1 MILCATPAFAPLL
14 GPDAL
19 PEPDGS
25 TANAGAVARAYLA
38 QARAEVRRRHDA
50 GAGGCAVV
58 AAYTDAIDR
67 LITFLYT
74 QATLHYA
81 TRNPL
86 ITQRCTVL
94 PQGGYGR
101 GELNPASDVDL
112 LFLYPWKV
120 NPYVETVA
128 EVILYA
134 LWDAGLEVGHALR
147 NTRECGRLA
156 ARDLKA
162 KTAVLDARYLCGDRA
177 LYDEFAAQTLEE
189 VWSDNPTA
197 FFKVKLAE
205 SADRH
210 AQAGD
215 SVYLLQP
222 QVKEGQGG
230 LRDLHTALWMAKV
243 KFKVHTF
250 RDLITIGVVSE
261 RDVAQLE
268 EAVEF
273 LMRLRNAMHLTAGAH
288 QDQLTFELQDRL
300 APALGFPDGRAGVE
314 AFMRRYFG
322 HATTINRFSD
332 AVIARCVQ
340 PPDAYR
346 GTPPLVRT
354 IREGMRIQ
362 GRTLSVTGGSV
373 FEDDPSAVLWV
384 FVEAQRHGV
393 TIGAG
398 TRTLIADVL
407 PLLAAARDTSAVA
420 EAFLA
425 VLRGRGHV
433 YETVAEMHKL
443 GVLIAVIPEFG
454 NLECLI
460 SHDPFHIYTVDHH
473 SLMGIREIERL
484 RAGEFAR
491 TLPHVTQVMNEAAQP
506 ELLFLGMM
514 FHDIGKGHGHDHE
527 TRGALMTRDITR
539 RLRLNVDEQA
549 ACEFLVQH
557 HLLMSHLAQRRD
569 LNDDQL
575 VSDFCRT
582 VGSVENLQRLYL
594 LTYADMRA
602 VAPGVWN
609 NWRDTLV
616 TELYVRAREFF
627 EKGVYQA
634 EDRAARAARVRTRV
648 QGAADGRQADVG
660 RFLQSMPDSY
670 VLSTPE
676 GMLAQHAD
684 LWRRF
689 RVGEASDEQPAM
701 ATDLVHH
708 ADRGWS
714 EFSVCTRDRPGLF
727 SMLSGVLAAH
737 GMNILAARIT
747 TSNDGVALDA
757 FRISHQDF
765 DVAHDGERWER
776 VGGTLRRVL
785 AGTADVEDIV
795 RRSGRPSILT
805 RRRRRPIPT
814 TVEIDNSVSRD
825 FTVLDVYSWD
835 RVGLLFRIT
844 NCLYHLWLEIHLAK
858 INTMVDQVLDVF
870 YVTDH
875 EGRKI
880 EDPARLEQIRA
891 ELTRALTEDE
901 TVGGSVEARAAG
913 S

>member
-1 MILCATPAFAPLL
+1 MILSATPEFAPLP
-14 GPDAL
+14 GTTTL
-19 PEPDGS
+19 PEPDGDVS
-25 TANAGAVARAYLA
+25 RAGQVAREYLGRI
-38 QARAEVRRRHDA
+38 RADVRERHEA
-50 GAGGCAVV
+50 GAGGCALV
-58 AAYTDAIDR
+58 AAYTDAVDR

-74 QATLHYA
+74 QATLHFT

-86 ITQRCTVL
+86 ITQRCAVA

-101 GELNPASDVDL
+101 GELNPSSDIDL

-147 NTRECGRLA
+147 NIRECGRLA

-162 KTAVLDARYLCGDRA
+162 KTALLDCRYLCGDRD
-177 LYDEFAAQTLEE
+177 LYDEFSVRMLDE
-189 VWSDNPTA
+189 VWGDNPTA

-205 SADRH
+205 SAERH
-210 AQAGD
+210 ARAGD

-243 KFKVHTF
+243 KFKVRNF
-250 RDLITIGVVSE
+250 RELIAIGVVGE
-261 RDVAQLE
+261 RDIGQLE
-268 EAVEF
+268 EAVDF
-273 LMRLRNAMHLTAGAH
+273 LMRLRNAMHLTAGNH
-288 QDQLTFELQDRL
+288 QDQLSFELQDRL
-300 APALGFPDGRAGVE
+300 APTLGFPPGRPGVE
-314 AFMRRYFG
+314 AFMRAYFG

-340 PPDAYR
+340 APEAYR
-346 GTPPLVRT
+346 GAPPLVRV
-354 IREGMRIQ
+354 IRDGMRIQ
-362 GRTLSVTGGSV
+362 GRTLSVTGREV
-373 FEDDPSAVLWV
+373 FEDDPSAMVWV

-393 TIGAG
+393 TISPG
-398 TRTLIADVL
+398 TRALIGECL
-407 PLLAAARDTSAVA
+407 PLLAAAHATPAVSA
-420 EAFLA
+420 AFLA

-433 YETVAEMHKL
+433 YETLAEMHKL
-443 GVLIAVIPEFG
+443 GVLTTVIPEFG
-454 NLECLI
+454 NLDCLI

-473 SLMGIREIERL
+473 SLMGVREIERL
-484 RAGEFAR
+484 RAGEFAK
-491 TLPHVTQVMNEAAQP
+491 TLPHVTGVMNEVAEP

-527 TRGALMTRDITR
+527 SRGAAMTREITR
-539 RLRLNVDEQA
+539 RFGLNVDQQD

-569 LNDDQL
+569 LHDDKL
-575 VSDFCRT
+575 VGDFCRT
-582 VGSVENLQRLYL
+582 VGSVDNLQRLYL

-627 EKGVYQA
+627 EKGVYEP

-648 QGAADGRQADVG
+648 SANANGRQAEV
-660 RFLQSMPDSY
+660 RTFLESMPDTY

-676 GMLAQHAD
+676 ELIAGHAE
-684 LWRRF
+684 LWRQF
-689 RVGEASDEQPAM
+689 RGQEAAGDRLPM
-701 ATDLVHH
+701 ATELSHH
-708 ADRGWS
+708 PERDSS
-714 EFSVCTRDRPGLF
+714 EFAICTRDRPGLF

-737 GMNILAARIT
+737 GMNILAARIA
-747 TSNDGVALDA
+747 TSRDGVALDA
-757 FRISHQDF
+757 FRISQEET
-765 DVAHDGERWER
+765 DVSRDAERWER
-776 VGGTLRRVL
+776 VERTLRRVL
-785 AGTADVEDIV
+785 AGEVDVEEIV
-795 RRSGRPSILT
+795 RRSGRPSILS
-805 RRRRRPIPT
+805 RRRRRPVAT
-814 TVEIDNSVSRD
+814 TVEIDNSVSQA
-825 FTVLDVYSWD
+825 FTVLDVYTWD
-835 RVGLLFRIT
+835 RVGLLFRMT
-844 NCLYHLWLEIHLAK
+844 NCLYHLWVEIHLAK

-880 EDPARLEQIRA
+880 EDPTRLDQIRT
-891 ELTRALTEDE
+891 ELTRTLTEEDASPAG
-901 TVGGSVEARAAG
+901 VGAQAA
-913 S
+913 SP